1 MKCKDFKK
9 RKNNFIGFADF
20 IIYMWNN
27 FYNQI
32 HSKAVSRVVKYVMLF
47 SFLIPYPKT
56 GTRRRTFSPLNKT
69 EIQFYLKTF

>member
-1 MKCKDFKK
+1 MKFKDFKK

-32 HSKAVSRVVKYVMLF
+32 HSKAVLELCNM
-47 SFLIPYPKT
+47 
-56 GTRRRTFSPLNKT
+56 
-69 EIQFYLKTF
+69 

>member
-9 RKNNFIGFADF
+9 KNNFIGFADF

-32 HSKAVSRVVKYVMLF
+32 HSKAVLELWNM
-47 SFLIPYPKT
+47 
-56 GTRRRTFSPLNKT
+56 
-69 EIQFYLKTF
+69 